1 MLAIFSLTE
10 RSLTWNCQLRS
21 RSASILTPR
30 YFTLPVEYSFLPH
43 CLTFK
48 SPSNFFCLDLKIT
61 ISDFLT
67 LSEILFA
74 FSQLT
79 SCFKSA
85 LTSLFSFLIEL
96 LRHNKLVSSA
106 NWWTLQNFVGQLRS
120 FIYSRNGRALLFLLY
135 INDLNWVGPRTE
147 PLGTLQFTA
156 ARPESWPCSYLGYIL
171 IAIRIRIV
179 NDRIVDHLE
188 KCGFFLISSMI

>member
-1 MLAIFSLTE
+1 MALFSLTE
-10 RSLTWNCQLRS
+10 RSLTWNCQLRF
-21 RSASILTPR
+21 ASILTSR
-30 YFTLPVEYSFLPH
+30 YFTLFVGYSHLQH
-43 CLTFK
+43 SLTFK
-48 SPSNFFCLDLKIT
+48 WRSNFFCLDLKT
-61 ISDFLT
+61 TVSVFQAM
-67 LSEILFA
+67 SEVSFA

-79 SCFKSA
+79 SCFKST

-106 NWWTLQNFVGQLRS
+106 NWWTLQNFVGQLMS

-179 NDRIVDHLE
+179 VNDRIVDHLE